1 MSSLTLPNW
10 GGLQGGE
17 LYEHPTPEHLTS
29 GLDYSSLPTP
39 RTSDTNGSGKHGD
52 GGLDLRTAVTM
63 LPTPTAMD
71 HVGCRQDFTLDSPN
85 RRLRETAKWLG
96 ESMAPPLH
104 DGKQSP
110 DAKRQCPPRLDE
122 MARPA

>member
-10 GGLQGGE
+10 GGLQDGE
-17 LYEHPTPEHLTS
+17 LYEHPTPALATS
-29 GLDYSSLPTP
+29 VLDYSSLPTP

-71 HVGCRQDFTLDSPN
+71 HVGCRQDFTLESPN

-104 DGKQSP
+104 DGKQSQDDQP
-110 DAKRQCPPRLDE
+110 QHQLSLGGLAL
-122 MARPA
+122 PA